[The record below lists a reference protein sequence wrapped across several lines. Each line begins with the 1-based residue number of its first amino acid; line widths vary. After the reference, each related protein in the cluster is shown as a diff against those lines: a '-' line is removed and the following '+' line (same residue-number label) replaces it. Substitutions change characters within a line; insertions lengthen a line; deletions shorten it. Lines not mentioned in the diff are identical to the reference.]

1 MMQEITKEILKKR
14 NQLSKEEYEKF
25 SEKICKKIL
34 NLEEYQNAKNLLI
47 FYPYLGEV
55 DVVLVASNALETGK
69 NVYFPKV
76 TGSTTMDFIKV
87 SKITDFQE
95 GYKGIKEPIGN
106 DVFEKN
112 NISQETLMILP
123 GSSYDFFGNRTGYG
137 KGYYDRYLENCHT
150 QIIKVGVCFELQML
164 NEIQNV
170 KSTDIPMNYVINE
183 NNIVRSQKTDGNVK

>member
-1 MMQEITKEILKKR
+1 MQENIREILKKR
-14 NQLSKEEYEKF
+14 NQLP
-25 SEKICKKIL
+25 SEKYDLFSNKICQNIL
-34 NLEEYQNAKNLLI
+34 SLKEYQKAENLLI

-55 DVVLVASNALETGK
+55 DVVPVALDALKNRK

-106 DVFEKN
+106 DLFDKN
-112 NISQETLMILP
+112 NIFKKTLMILP

-150 QIIKVGVCFELQML
+150 QITKVGVCFELQML
-164 NEIQNV
+164 DEIQNV
-170 KSTDIPMNYVINE
+170 KSTDIPMDYVINE
-183 NNIVRSQKTDGNVK
+183 NNIVRSKNRWKC

>member
-1 MMQEITKEILKKR
+1 M
-14 NQLSKEEYEKF
+14 
-25 SEKICKKIL
+25 
-34 NLEEYQNAKNLLI
+34 I

-55 DVVLVASNALETGK
+55 NVVPVALDALKNGK

-95 GYKGIKEPIGN
+95 GYKGIKEPVGN
-106 DVFEKN
+106 DLFDKN
-112 NISQETLMILP
+112 NILKKTLMILP

-150 QIIKVGVCFELQML
+150 KIIKVGVCFELQML
-164 NEIQNV
+164 DEIQNV
-170 KSTDIPMNYVINE
+170 KLTDIPMDYVINE
-183 NNIVRSQKTDGNVK
+183 NNIVRSKK